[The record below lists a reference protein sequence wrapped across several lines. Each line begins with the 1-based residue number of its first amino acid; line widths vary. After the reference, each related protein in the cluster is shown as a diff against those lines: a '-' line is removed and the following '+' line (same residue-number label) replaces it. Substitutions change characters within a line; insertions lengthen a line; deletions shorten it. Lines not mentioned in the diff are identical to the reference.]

1 MKTRIIP
8 LERNE
13 VERNG
18 QRTPEAQFGAYSR
31 GAIREAKPE
40 ERKNYTGT
48 AGKRLRLEKTSSI
61 PELFINSCKK
71 GTLALFVQ
79 ICTVPKWNWNLLN
92 V

>member
-1 MKTRIIP
+1 MKTRISP

-18 QRTPEAQFGAYSR
+18 QRTPEAQFGR
-31 GAIREAKPE
+31 GAIREAKQE
-40 ERKNYTGT
+40 ERKNYKGT

-61 PELFINSCKK
+61 RELFINSCKK